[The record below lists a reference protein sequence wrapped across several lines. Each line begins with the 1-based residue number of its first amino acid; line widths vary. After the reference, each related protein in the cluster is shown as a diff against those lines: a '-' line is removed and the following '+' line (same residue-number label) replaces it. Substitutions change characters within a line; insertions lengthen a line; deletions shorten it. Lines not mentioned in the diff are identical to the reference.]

1 MKKAMPFRKKLASAA
16 LAAVLTLGA
25 SIPVFA
31 HDGWSQTNTPIVA
44 SGQVSYVELM
54 LGNHSNE
61 HKSYRIAGQWS
72 ADTTKVF
79 VTTPAGVKSDITGT
93 RFYTGEA
100 ATETEPAVNNYFVA
114 SFKSNVPG
122 AYVVSVEG
130 DSIFKHGD
138 ASSRTLR
145 SAKSFVAVGDIPVA
159 ERVKALKGF
168 SKQVSP
174 DRAELVPQFNPA
186 AVAPSE
192 QVSVQLLMKG
202 KPLADTEVDLIRRS
216 NSEAQQLKTDASG
229 IVTFTTGAADY
240 YLMRAKPATTESKEG
255 EYASINYEATMTFTV
270 QNQSPKLPGTAAS
283 TVPHLYVNGNAVE
296 AVAAAA
302 VTVKKGTAMVDASFI
317 RQYVNASFK
326 GQGLVALR
334 SAAEGA
340 GAIVEYFPAVGDNRA
355 AIAIYTK

>member
-1 MKKAMPFRKKLASAA
+1 MKKTLRFRKKLAGAA
-16 LAAVLTLGA
+16 LVAVLTLGA
-25 SIPVFA
+25 AVPVFA

-44 SGQVSYVELM
+44 PGQVSYVELM
-54 LGNHSNE
+54 LGNHSND

-72 ADTTKVF
+72 PDTTKVF

-93 RFYTGEA
+93 RFYAGEA
-100 ATETEPAVNNYFVA
+100 ATETEPAVNNYFVT

-122 AYVVSVEG
+122 AYVVSAEG
-130 DSIFKHGD
+130 DTVFAHGGV
-138 ASSRTLR
+138 ASRTLR

-159 ERVKALKGF
+159 ERVKSLTGF

-192 QVSVQLLMKG
+192 QVSVQLLLKG
-202 KPLADTEVDLIRRS
+202 KPLADTAVDLIRRS
-216 NSEAQQLKTDASG
+216 NSESLELTTDAKG

-240 YLMRAKPATTESKEG
+240 YLLRAKPVTTEGKEG
-255 EYASINYEATMTFTV
+255 EYTSTNYEATMTFTV
-270 QNQSPKLPGTAAS
+270 QNRSPKLPGTAAS
-283 TVPHLYVNGNAVE
+283 AAPHLYVNGNAVTDGT
-296 AVAAAA
+296 AAS
-302 VTVKKGTAMVDASFI
+302 VTVKKGTTMVDASFI

-326 GQGLVALR
+326 GNGLVALR
-334 SAAEGA
+334 GSVEGA